1 MAKDTRIFVAI
12 TNIKHGTGE
21 VDSEGVPV
29 FYYINSGDQINASDF
44 PSKEL
49 LDSLIESGSVAEYT
63 DVIVVEDT
71 ARVEELTAELE
82 VANAKAADVDKL
94 TAENADLLKQ
104 IADLQAA
111 KSPAK

>member
-21 VDSEGVPV
+21 VDSEGMPI
-29 FYYINSGDQINASDF
+29 FYFVKSGDQINAPDF
-44 PSKEL
+44 PSQEL

-82 VANAKAADVDKL
+82 VANAKVADVDKL

-104 IADLQAA
+104 IQVLQAV
-111 KSPAK
+111 KVPAK